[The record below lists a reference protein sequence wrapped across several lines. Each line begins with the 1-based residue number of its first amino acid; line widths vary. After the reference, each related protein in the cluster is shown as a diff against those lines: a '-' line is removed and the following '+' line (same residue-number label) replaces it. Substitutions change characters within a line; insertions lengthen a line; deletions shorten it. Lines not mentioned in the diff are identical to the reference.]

1 MVCVAKDGLFCAVP
15 IRWIYLWMARREGYF
30 WRWVLPFWGKGGG
43 ERRGFVYRG
52 RVTSELM
59 FQLRHCVR
67 FKQVVRSRRG
77 HFYVILCH
85 LVSMLLDASCGK
97 GYLVRR
103 LHVAVVGKGG

>member
-1 MVCVAKDGLFCAVP
+1 MDDPERRIFLALGVCHFG
-15 IRWIYLWMARREGYF
+15 
-30 WRWVLPFWGKGGG
+30 GKGG
-43 ERRGFVYRG
+43 ETRFCYRG

-85 LVSMLLDASCGK
+85 FVSMLLDASCGK

-103 LHVAVVGKGG
+103 LHVAVVGRGGGSLDYCHYAFSMSKYKSH